1 MLSVHEGGAS
11 VLFDTGG
18 MMQVETSAP
27 ATTESDGW
35 TAEPAPGG
43 GTVFTKYSSTPGSIL
58 ISYE

>member
-1 MLSVHEGGAS
+1 M
-11 VLFDTGG
+11 LFDTGG

-35 TAEPAPGG
+35 TTEPAPGG